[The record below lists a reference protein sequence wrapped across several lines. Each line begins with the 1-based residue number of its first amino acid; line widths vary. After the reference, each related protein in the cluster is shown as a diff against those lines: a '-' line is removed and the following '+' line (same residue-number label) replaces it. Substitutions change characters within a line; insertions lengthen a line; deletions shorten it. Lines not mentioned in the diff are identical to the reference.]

1 MIMMEIIQS
10 DQSIVHGTVGTV
22 PFTVSAVE
30 ITFGPPRGSGTIT
43 RNKKQES
50 ATVSSKA
57 DKYVRNIHAIFPFG
71 RSES

>member
-30 ITFGPPRGSGTIT
+30 ITFGPPPGQRHN
-43 RNKKQES
+43 NKKQETRKCNNIVES
-50 ATVSSKA
+50 GQVCT
-57 DKYVRNIHAIFPFG
+57 KYSRDISVRKK
-71 RSES
+71 